1 MERADKPHNQRVQDN
16 AAHDEIGDVA
26 AFKQAGQVGKG
37 GIRNHE
43 HKSDDDTDAAFI
55 MDAGG
60 DSKHDKAN
68 QAVKPAEAAEFQ
80 AVQNTGRQSRGCADQ
95 RIDHG
100 DENSGAESRRNHAV
114 IFVHQPGQPVCTRI
128 GGQDRGV
135 WQFIHRY
142 SPLCFFVPCGI
153 QAFFLIIAEN
163 AAGREAFFP
172 FYINPGGSAG

>member
-1 MERADKPHNQRVQDN
+1 MKRADKPHNQRVQDN

-37 GIRNHE
+37 GIHNHE

-55 MDAGG
+55 MDTGG
-60 DSKHDKAN
+60 DNKHNKAN

-80 AVQNTGRQSRGCADQ
+80 AVQNTGRQSRGCTDQ

-100 DENSGAESRRNHAV
+100 DENGGPESRRNHAV
-114 IFVHQPGQPVCTRI
+114 IFVHQPGQPVCTCI
-128 GGQDRGV
+128 VGQNRGV
-135 WQFIHRY
+135 WQFIH
-142 SPLCFFVPCGI
+142 PLFTSLLFVPCGI

-163 AAGREAFFP
+163 AAGR
-172 FYINPGGSAG
+172 